1 MFLKVTASWF
11 FPKVYVYLM
20 QVLTKFYCPKLK
32 TLVLAGF
39 LRAIL
44 KLKKCDEVPEELH
57 GVPAEEALMSRAT
70 MLGTSG
76 VCAILLWLYTSMELL
91 KRLYTS
97 PESL

>member
-1 MFLKVTASWF
+1 
-11 FPKVYVYLM
+11 M

-70 MLGTSG
+70 MLGTSQRS
-76 VCAILLWLYTSMELL
+76 YTHIGPFQG
-91 KRLYTS
+91 KIYK
-97 PESL
+97 